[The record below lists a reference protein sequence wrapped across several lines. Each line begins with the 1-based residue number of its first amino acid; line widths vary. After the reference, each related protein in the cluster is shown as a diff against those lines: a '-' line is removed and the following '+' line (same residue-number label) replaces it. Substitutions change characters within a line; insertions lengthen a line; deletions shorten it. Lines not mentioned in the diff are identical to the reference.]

1 MASFAAASYASR
13 MRGSGSGG
21 IRSYYTGGGRTYTN
35 NHINTLAN
43 LQIKKNAYL
52 NAKKKYENQKRSVSG
67 GFRGWINRRRFG
79 NAGQQARQARNN
91 QLNANLKRRMNNA
104 RNQYK
109 KANSTGNAWKAK
121 RWFNGLMG
129 SNRMY
134 YTPQLRAA
142 INRRKRAQV

>member
-13 MRGSGSGG
+13 MRSSGG
-21 IRSYYTGGGRTYTN
+21 TQSYYTGGGGRTYTN

-104 RNQYK
+104 LNAYK
-109 KANSTGNAWKAK
+109 KANSSENAWQAK
-121 RWFNGLMG
+121 RWLNGLMG